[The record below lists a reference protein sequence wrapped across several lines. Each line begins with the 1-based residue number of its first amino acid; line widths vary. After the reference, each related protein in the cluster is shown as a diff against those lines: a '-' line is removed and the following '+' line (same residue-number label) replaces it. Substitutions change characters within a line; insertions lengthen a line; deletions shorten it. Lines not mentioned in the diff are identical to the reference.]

1 MKISLSGAFGDFQMP
16 SFQDE
21 DTMLNRIIFNLM
33 YYQFVYF
40 LSSMANLGIVILPGL
55 QRFLMAAFLSL
66 VIIIVHACQGFPNVV
81 VKSNANLLAN
91 IRRNFPDLIQIREN
105 KNTVMLI
112 SDNWINRISYNLS
125 YYQNI

>member
-40 LSSMANLGIVILPGL
+40 LSIIGNFGIAILPGL
-55 QRFLMAAFLSL
+55 QRFLWAAFLSL